1 VLAAAYGSEF
11 PIGENPT
18 FRRLGDRE
26 VSQSAKALESSA
38 QQLKKSLDLDLKK
51 DPSVDKASREGI
63 VDEADQLSKDAKTLR
78 ERVND
83 GKPSSAEADQVM
95 ARAGRLQ
102 TFIKG
107 HQLPAAAGAWNGV
120 ASQLEIVAA
129 AYRVPLPSRTP

>member
-1 VLAAAYGSEF
+1 M
-11 PIGENPT
+11 
-18 FRRLGDRE
+18 
-26 VSQSAKALESSA
+26 
-38 QQLKKSLDLDLKK
+38 KKSLDLDLKK

-95 ARAGRLQ
+95 ARAGRLEA
-102 TFIKG
+102 FIKG
-107 HQLPAAAGAWNGV
+107 HQVPAAAGAWNGV